1 MVIEVG
7 VGKERGDGEVG
18 VSKRRRRGKGGTTGR
33 GWDEEGKA
41 RTEEEKDKGG
51 QQNGE
56 QMKGIERKSR
66 IISLLILQS
75 TKTI

>member
-1 MVIEVG
+1 MGNDVG